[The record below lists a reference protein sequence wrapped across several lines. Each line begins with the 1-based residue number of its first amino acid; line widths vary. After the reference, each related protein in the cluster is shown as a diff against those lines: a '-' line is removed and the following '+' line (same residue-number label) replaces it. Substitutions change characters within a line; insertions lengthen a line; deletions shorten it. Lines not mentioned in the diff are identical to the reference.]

1 LDWQQYVKVDE
12 RFLRPLN
19 VEFLQRDYSKAKQK
33 LGWQP
38 KVKFS
43 KLVEIMVRE
52 ERFAWDAPN
61 YPGEARILTRALK
74 V

>member
-52 ERFAWDAPN
+52 ERFA
-61 YPGEARILTRALK
+61 
-74 V
+74 

>member
-1 LDWQQYVKVDE
+1 
-12 RFLRPLN
+12 LN
-19 VEFLQRDYSKAKQK
+19 VEFLQGDYSKAKQK

-52 ERFAWDAPN
+52 DLDRWQRWQRGKRFAWDAPN